1 MDTLTSGSVGLPKD
15 FRERFN
21 FYYYWDTG
29 SYADAFEGC
38 AGTLPNEFWND
49 APFTDVAIIMYPS
62 YEGLLFRLPRVNQLG
77 VQTAWGPDQDPG

>member
-1 MDTLTSGSVGLPKD
+1 MSDLRFYRSTKD

-49 APFTDVAIIMYPS
+49 APFTDVAIIMFTRPMRVS
-62 YEGLLFRLPRVNQLG
+62 ILSRVNQLD